1 MPGKQTTPPK
11 KLTRAAVSR
20 GLKQHHAA
28 MVEAVHG
35 VLKKAG
41 LHGLQVESIRFAKI
55 DGFDDQCDP
64 PCKEGFHCVPV
75 SDGSSRWE
83 CVSD

>member
-1 MPGKQTTPPK
+1 
-11 KLTRAAVSR
+11 
-20 GLKQHHAA
+20 LK
-28 MVEAVHG
+28 
-35 VLKKAG
+35 
-41 LHGLQVESIRFAKI
+41 VESIRFAKI